1 MKIPVAIYRD
11 WINSRKVPSDRKQLA
26 NEALNTFEILS
37 ARKTIEPFDL
47 EPIIQAAKSPYLVA
61 FDIGTEM
68 LVRLAVNNLTA
79 QSVIR
84 EIILGARKEN
94 ERFRMIAA
102 LNNDLPREFTIE
114 LLRKALYDK
123 GKRVR
128 EKAAAMA
135 DTLELKEL
143 LPEIDKCLHSES
155 HPITKKGI
163 ELHAAMLRDG
173 YLLKKIEDGNYSLT
187 VRINNGWRVQIVKKA
202 EIENGKLY
210 QIIADARSQP

>member
-84 EIILGARKEN
+84 EIVLGARKEN

-143 LPEIDKCLHSES
+143 LPEIDKCLHSEP

-163 ELHAAMLRDG
+163 E
-173 YLLKKIEDGNYSLT
+173 
-187 VRINNGWRVQIVKKA
+187 
-202 EIENGKLY
+202 
-210 QIIADARSQP
+210 